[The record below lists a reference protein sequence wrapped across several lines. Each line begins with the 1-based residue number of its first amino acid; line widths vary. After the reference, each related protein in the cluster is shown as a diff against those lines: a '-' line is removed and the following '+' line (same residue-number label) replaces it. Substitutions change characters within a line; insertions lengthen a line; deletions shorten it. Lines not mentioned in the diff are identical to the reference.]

1 MAETARFKEWRAAE
15 RGYTDEVID
24 LSTIGELFDE
34 STDRYADQSAQQ
46 YKCGVYDR
54 SLSSV
59 GVITE
64 PMAGRYAELTYE
76 EMDHIVKNLA
86 AGFRKIGLEP
96 GDRVAIYAS
105 TRMEWAQVDF
115 ALQTAGAVVTAT
127 PVDSSPKQLMSIL
140 NESEATAVVVENE
153 QLLGRILNM
162 ESELNLST
170 IVVMDEFTPPGGG
183 DMDSDGPAIG
193 YGGVDIFTL
202 GQLHMLGGKVS
213 WPFKKESWLNSR
225 DVDDLASIIYT
236 PGPTGRPNGVELTN
250 RQFRTTINQ
259 LRRRFGPRDDKPESV
274 PVVDVGFST
283 LSFLPLAHVYERTM
297 NHFFMFASGATVSYA
312 ESRETAG
319 ADIKTVKPHATTGTP
334 DVYER
339 IYESMKQKS
348 GGSRMKNRVFNWSL
362 GVARAHSRGAR
373 GPIHRMRHWLA
384 DRLVYSSIRTE
395 LGGQMEIFFSGGRSL
410 SPEISEVLDGMG
422 MPLAEGYGF
431 PETASVVSVNPPEEI
446 RPGTLGLPLSGVE
459 LSFDDSVV
467 SPARK
472 QSAQGEIGELLVRGE
487 TVTRGYLNDLEATKA
502 AFTGSGWFRTGDIVE
517 RTRDDYLIYHDRRTE
532 TIVLSNGKA
541 VSPTQ
546 IEESFGSI
554 NRIDQMMAIGD
565 NRKFVSALIVP
576 DFDVIDRWAER
587 NEIFLPNET
596 AQICQNDTVRRWI
609 LEAVNSVNE
618 ELATEQR
625 IKMFELIPERWTPV
639 NDMLTPSGEKKRQN
653 ILEQYGGYV
662 ERIYGEKPKL
672 PSADD

>member
-24 LSTIGELFDE
+24 LSTLGELFDE
-34 STDRYADQSAQQ
+34 STDRYSDQPAQQ

-54 SLSSV
+54 SLVSV
-59 GVITE
+59 GALTE
-64 PMAGRYAELTYE
+64 PMAGRYSALTYV
-76 EMDHIVKNLA
+76 EMEHIVKNLA
-86 AGFRKIGLEP
+86 AGFRKIGVEP

-105 TRMEWAQVDF
+105 TRMEWAQTDF
-115 ALQTAGAVVTAT
+115 ALQIAGAVVTAAS
-127 PVDSSPKQLMSIL
+127 VDSSPKQLTTLL
-140 NESEATAVVVENE
+140 NESEATAVIVENE
-153 QLLGRILNM
+153 RLLGRILNI
-162 ESELNLST
+162 ESELDLST
-170 IVVMDEFTPPGGG
+170 IIVMDEFTPPGGG
-183 DMDSDGPAIG
+183 DVDSDGPAIG
-193 YGGVDIFTL
+193 YGGVDILTL
-202 GQLHMLGGKVS
+202 GQLHRLGAKVS
-213 WPFKKESWLNSR
+213 WTFELDGWLNAR

-236 PGPTGRPNGVELTN
+236 SGPTGRLTGVELTH

-259 LRRRFGPRDDKPESV
+259 LRRRFGPRDDKPDSI

-283 LSFLPLAHVYERTM
+283 LSFLPLAHVYERTL
-297 NHFFMFASGATVSYA
+297 NHFFMFASGGTVSYA
-312 ESRETAG
+312 ESKDTAG
-319 ADIKTVKPHATTGTP
+319 ADIKTVQPQATTGTP

-339 IYESMKQKS
+339 IYASMKQKS

-362 GVARAHSRGAR
+362 DVARAECRDTG
-373 GPIHRMRHWLA
+373 GPLHRVKHWLA

-410 SPEISEVLDGMG
+410 SPEIAEVLDGMG

-446 RPGTLGLPLSGVE
+446 RSGTLGLPLPGVE

-472 QSAQGEIGELLVRGE
+472 ESAQGEIGELLVRGE
-487 TVTRGYLNDLEATKA
+487 TVTRGYWNDLEATKA

-517 RTRDDYLIYHDRRTE
+517 RTKDDYLIYHDRRTE
-532 TIVLSNGKA
+532 TIVLSNGKT

-546 IEESFGSI
+546 IEDAFSSI
-554 NRIDQMMAIGD
+554 DRIDQVMAIGD

-576 DFDVIDRWAER
+576 EFEVIDRWAER
-587 NEIFLPNET
+587 NEIFLPNEK

-609 LEAVNSVNE
+609 LKAVNSVNE
-618 ELATEQR
+618 ELSTEQR
-625 IKMFELIPERWTPV
+625 IKMFELIPEQWTPV
-639 NDMLTPSGEKKRQN
+639 NDMLTPAKEKKRRN
-653 ILEQYGGYV
+653 ILERYGGYV